1 MSNDVLVPD
10 QDIRDEDFAVLF
22 PRNYAQYMA
31 ATIVD
36 RAIPDARDGLKPVQR
51 RILYCMYINGYRAGK
66 TTIKSAKIVGQVTG
80 DFHPHGDI
88 AIYQTMA
95 RMAQDF
101 TLRYPLI
108 DGQGNMGSID
118 NDPPAAARYTEARLS
133 LVAEVLLKDVDQ
145 QTVPLIPTY
154 LQDPRITEPLYL
166 TGHLPPV
173 VNPISGVAVAMA
185 TNVPP
190 HNLTEVINAAIA
202 LLDKPEMTTK
212 ELMHFIQGPDFP
224 TGGSVLGQEGI
235 AEYLETGKGRFAM
248 RGTVRLEEGPKG
260 KALVITEIPF
270 TTKDK
275 IKGSIAEAINQRKID
290 GLLPEIRDESD
301 EDHGLRIVLTLR
313 KDANA
318 AQVLNAIFQYTELQ
332 QNYTAQMVFLMG
344 QAGKPAVEPRRVGM
358 VEILT
363 HWNGHQVDVLTKRLQ
378 YELKRANARLHV
390 VQGLI
395 IGAANAQP
403 IVRIFQQAANRD
415 EAKLEIQ
422 KRYKLSEIQAETI
435 AQMTLSQVTKLDAG
449 RYEEERKTLEA
460 RIAELEA
467 ILGDQTK
474 LVDLLKSEYR
484 EVREKH
490 GDPRRTA
497 IDRAGPVEITEV
509 QNIIEA
515 KSLQLLLSPDGYL
528 RLLGEGR
535 RKARKDYPLL
545 SAFEASTMDYV
556 LFVSNLGKV
565 YSVRANN
572 LPETGGRGETV
583 RRLLNLGPQ
592 EQVVGAFATDAFSQE
607 RYLVQFTRNGRAKK
621 SSLYEYRG
629 ADTNGLADLNLVEG
643 DQVQAAFSSEGGCHY
658 LVLTSDGKA
667 LRFSDDLLRASGRV
681 GQGVQGIA
689 LAAGAEV
696 IAAFP
701 VIERDR
707 RYLATITGTGML
719 KKTSLEEYP
728 AKGRATGGVAATGLP
743 PKDTLA
749 AAAPLGAKEELL
761 IWTAGDQTLR
771 LEAKAIL
778 TMARDRR
785 GPRAAG
791 LAKDDRPVGVA
802 AADLGF

>member
-1 MSNDVLVPD
+1 MANETPTIE

-108 DGQGNMGSID
+108 HGQGNMGSID

-154 LQDPRITEPLYL
+154 LQDPKITEPLYL

-190 HNLTEVINAAIA
+190 HNLTEVINACVA
-202 LLDKPEMTTK
+202 LLDRPEMTTK
-212 ELMHFIQGPDFP
+212 ELMRYIQGPDFP

-260 KALVITEIPF
+260 QALVITEIPF

-275 IKGSIAEAINQRKID
+275 IKGSIAEAINQRKIE

-318 AQVLNAIFQYTELQ
+318 AQVLNALLLHTDLQ

-344 QAGKPAVEPRRVGM
+344 QAGKSAVEPRQVGM
-358 VEILT
+358 LEILN

-378 YELKRANARLHV
+378 YELKRAKDRLHI

-395 IGAANAQP
+395 IGATNAQQ
-403 IVRIFQQAANRD
+403 IVKIFQQAANRD

-435 AQMTLSQVTKLDAG
+435 AQMTLSQVTRLDAG
-449 RYEEERKTLEA
+449 KYEEERKTLEA
-460 RIAELEA
+460 RIAEIEA
-467 ILGDQTK
+467 ILADHAR
-474 LVDLLKSEYR
+474 LIDMLKSEYL
-484 EVREKH
+484 VVKEKY
-490 GDPRRTA
+490 GDPRRTI

-515 KSLQLLLSPDGYL
+515 KSLQLQLSPDGYL
-528 RLLGEGR
+528 RALGEGR

-545 SAFEASTMDYV
+545 AAFEASTIDYV

-565 YSVRANN
+565 YCLRAND
-572 LPETGGRGETV
+572 LPETSGRGESI
-583 RRLLNLGPQ
+583 RRMLNLTPQ
-592 EQVVGAFATDAFSQE
+592 EQVVGSFATDAFSQE
-607 RYLVQFTRNGRAKK
+607 RYLLQFTRNGRVKK
-621 SSLYEYRG
+621 SALYEYRS
-629 ADTNGLADLNLVEG
+629 ADSNGLADLNLLEG
-643 DQVQAAFSSEGGCHY
+643 DQLQTAFASEGGCHY

-667 LRFSDDLLRASGRV
+667 LRFSDDQLRASGRV
-681 GQGVQGIA
+681 GQGVQAIG

-696 IAAFP
+696 IAAFQ
-701 VIERDR
+701 VGEKDR

-719 KKTSLEEYP
+719 KKTPLDEYP
-728 AKGRATGGVAATGLP
+728 AKGRATSGVAATALP
-743 PKDTLA
+743 PKDVLA
-749 AAAPLGAKEELL
+749 AAAPLSMGESLL
-761 IWTAGDQTLR
+761 LWTDQDQILR
-771 LEAKAIL
+771 LEAKAIT

-785 GPRAAG
+785 GSRASALG
-791 LAKDDRPVGVA
+791 KDEHPVGMA
-802 AADLGF
+802 ATDA